1 MASAPLWKL
10 RRLASRAKRVQI
22 RRATEAPA
30 VAAYGPTLLPK
41 ADAFITTYDAATRY
55 DARWSKEMGE
65 GKGAIAALVTAIRAW
80 LPLVARDVPGF
91 DASTFAD
98 KPDVPDD
105 VLEDGERLL
114 SVVDEHVDGSGA
126 PLGYRPGA
134 VAALGTA
141 LAAAQKEWAEADEA
155 DATYQKMLQEV
166 RTTAAV
172 FDVELQAFRRTLS
185 TVFGRSS
192 KDFQKLR
199 VERASHADEED
210 DGGAPPPAQR

>member
-1 MASAPLWKL
+1 MPRWNAPSGARL
-10 RRLASRAKRVQI
+10 RPFHPVDGGPRALRVARMDFAARI
-22 RRATEAPA
+22 TRTPHPTDPARGARA
-30 VAAYGPTLLPK
+30 AALLPGL
-41 ADAFITTYDAATRY
+41 APPV
-55 DARWSKEMGE
+55 
-65 GKGAIAALVTAIRAW
+65 AALVTAIRAW

-91 DASTFAD
+91 DASSFAD

-126 PLGYRPGA
+126 PLAYRPGA
-134 VAALGTA
+134 VAALGAA

-155 DATYQKMLQEV
+155 DATYQKMLKEV

-172 FDVELQAFRRTLS
+172 FDAELQAFRRTLS

-210 DGGAPPPAQR
+210 DGGAPPPAQH